1 MTPRLCGWEA
11 FPTPEAL
18 THTRITWAL
27 SPPAPQV
34 PGELYDQLVASGD
47 SVSARQV
54 IPILVKYSR
63 MTSNLFADIQK
74 ILPPAGTP
82 RRVLYAGPPGS
93 PTGTLY
99 EEVGKVAIMTDPPTA
114 AEPSEQAGGSRPGSS
129 GQNPERPRSSGAR
142 RKSTGSARTGRGQ
155 SPGPRGSD
163 RSRTPDRVRSP
174 IRNQALGQEATPDKG
189 KSRANPSAPTS
200 PADYP
205 MEEPVVTPPSRT
217 ASARDPRTASGRQ
230 HSQHP
235 AGSNPAASPSVRK
248 GTGSGT
254 PGSRAPPAEETGDS
268 EEEVA
273 PSPNLRRAFTRLQ
286 SKASPGSSSLVGGL
300 DMDGKE
306 KSASK
311 KPRPS

>member
-1 MTPRLCGWEA
+1 MGHPREIA
-11 FPTPEAL
+11 NKA
-18 THTRITWAL
+18 R
-27 SPPAPQV
+27 
-34 PGELYDQLVASGD
+34 LYDQLVESGD

-54 IPILVKYSR
+54 IPIFVKYSR
-63 MTSNLFADIQK
+63 MMNNLFAYIQK
-74 ILPPAGTP
+74 ILPPGGTP
-82 RRVLYAGPPGS
+82 RRVLYPGPPGS

-99 EEVGKVAIMTDPPTA
+99 EEVGKVAIVTDPPTA
-114 AEPSEQAGGSRPGSS
+114 AEPNQQAGGSRLGSS
-129 GQNPERPRSSGAR
+129 GKDPERPRSSGAR
-142 RKSTGSARTGRGQ
+142 RKNTSSARTGRGQ
-155 SPGPRGSD
+155 SLGPRNSD

-174 IRNQALGQEATPDKG
+174 IRQQALDQNVTPDKG
-189 KSRANPSAPTS
+189 KSRANPTTPTF
-200 PADYP
+200 PTDYP
-205 MEEPVVTPPSRT
+205 MEEPVATPPSRS

-235 AGSNPAASPSVRK
+235 AGSNPAASPSIRK
-248 GTGSGT
+248 GTGFGT

-273 PSPNLRRAFTRLQ
+273 PSPNLNRAFTRLQ
-286 SKASPGSSSLVGGL
+286 SKASPGSSLLVGWL